1 MRVVTGTK
9 FNGGRHV
16 EVELEGVDGS
26 KIFGEKWSAFSTD
39 VQFKRLAA
47 YADILVLQ
55 YLLRDG
61 AITQENFN
69 ERFQELAKDLKA

>member
-26 KIFGEKWSAFSTD
+26 KIFGEKWSVLPTD
-39 VQFKRLAA
+39 SQFKRLAA
-47 YADILVLQ
+47 YADVLVLQ

-61 AITQENFN
+61 AITLEDFN
-69 ERFQELAKDLKA
+69 ERCRELSKDLKA

>member
-9 FNGGRHV
+9 FNGGRHI
-16 EVELEGVDGS
+16 EVELEGVDGT
-26 KIFGEKWSAFSTD
+26 KIFGEKWGGFSTD
-39 VQFKRLAA
+39 IQFKRLAA

-61 AITQENFN
+61 SVTQQHFD
-69 ERFQELAKDLKA
+69 ERVNALGKELRA